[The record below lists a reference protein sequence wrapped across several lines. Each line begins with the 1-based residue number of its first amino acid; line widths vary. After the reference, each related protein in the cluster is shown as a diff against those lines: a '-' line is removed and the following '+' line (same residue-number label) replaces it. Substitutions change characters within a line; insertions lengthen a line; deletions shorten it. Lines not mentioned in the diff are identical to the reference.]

1 MIVPRAYRRRS
12 PTIHAVQVTDLDV
25 AEAAGLVDGRVNHGL
40 DGQPLI
46 WLAQSRIPAR
56 LGDYLVR
63 EHTAWF
69 AMKQPIFEYAYEP
82 RCDCRR

>member
-1 MIVPRAYRRRS
+1 MILPRAYRRRS
-12 PTIHAVQVTDLDV
+12 PTIHAAQVTDLDL
-25 AEAAGLVDGRVNHGL
+25 ADAADLVNGRLEHGL

-46 WLAQSRIPAR
+46 WCPGSRIPAR
-56 LGDYLVR
+56 LGDYLVL

-82 RCDCRR
+82 RCDCGR

>member
-12 PTIHAVQVTDLDV
+12 PTIHAIQVTNLDLTDTAELV
-25 AEAAGLVDGRVNHGL
+25 AGQLDHDL

-46 WLAQSRIPAR
+46 WCPDSRIPAR
-56 LGDYLVR
+56 LGDYLVL

-69 AMKQPIFEYAYEP
+69 AMRAPIFEYAYEP
-82 RCDCRR
+82 RCDCGQ